1 MKKINKNYN
10 DGVVYIY
17 QEKAK
22 KSSFSAK
29 ENCKTIEDL
38 MFIVKLNFQ
47 EMSKRQQDVMFAESL
62 GNSLSMK
69 IRTPFRDNVKNR
81 HKAIINNYLYNISYI
96 DPDKKNNDL
105 YIYLEGVGEI
115 VK

>member
-1 MKKINKNYN
+1 MAKINKNYN
-10 DGVVYIY
+10 DGVAYIY
-17 QEKAK
+17 EEKTK
-22 KSSFSAK
+22 KSSFQAK
-29 ENCKTIEDL
+29 ENCKTLDDL
-38 MFIVKLNFQ
+38 KFIIKLNFE

-69 IRTPFRDNVKNR
+69 IRTPLKDCVKNR
-81 HKAIINNYLYNISYI
+81 HKAIINNYLYNISYV
-96 DPDKKNNDL
+96 DPNKKNKDL